1 MYTLRLPIVNFEAL
15 RPGSYLEFYTKS
27 SGVGHLSSLPDST
40 DNRNNP
46 GDYFPRVKIPKFPS
60 SSSQQM
66 AATCCSAYLAS
77 WLAVWPSA
85 QYGLTPTPP
94 NVIAMRPIAVIVE
107 WILKTSAHQ
116 NELYLSARLKGLANW
131 WRYLGSSDQL
141 WPSPKPL
148 QRLPMCTPEGVP
160 DLTQFFR
167 GSLSRMATSHT
178 LIRLARFSRALP
190 PGGNLV
196 AAIALED
203 HRALM
208 IRESVEVPGLA
219 TIYKRV
225 AAKVSL
231 GRLSRI
237 GEKTFELSTSASLEK
252 SRSDG
257 GASAQLRKV
266 LWENDQSRMS
276 ITYEGIEFDKRGFLI
291 SDDFFLRILEGLPHE
306 IPVVSEAM
314 FHALSVDAF
323 GPNYEDGCSRIE
335 APLHRVVAVPDRGGF
350 KVRVITTAQAVIQ
363 ALSHSTRRVMYPQV
377 LGFIPTK
384 HCLVEGGLIKF
395 FTSLRLTPEMVMLG
409 LGPWV
414 ALSSDLKNAT
424 DLFPQ
429 YLVEATNDGFEQ
441 NLDDRQKSSPGWVAW
456 RSLSGPQRLFYPGS
470 DPSDLDS
477 GVINTSGNLM
487 GTAPSWVQLNMF
499 NLSMFRSAWSI
510 WTRDKTRRMLRD
522 FLFRFRTKED
532 LVTSGDWDSIKAV
545 VRRIISD
552 VDFNPFVFPKSLKF
566 NDYVTIIGDDL
577 GALCPFGVA
586 VLYEI
591 FIELADGLSSP
602 GKHYVM
608 PWAAGNYLLIAE
620 EAAYIN
626 ADGSCSHLK
635 TETFRA
641 LSGIVSTFVSN
652 ERRVPWA
659 TIGTTLDGLVSNARP
674 TVSKAMCSYG
684 HSLLAKWRR
693 ILLSKGLPVYLPV
706 FVGGLGWPHPKGLAY
721 AMERT
726 SLQSIHAYQA
736 IRGFRDDPIKFITKL
751 AALRSSWFLSSIAG
765 DYADLYNL
773 IRSYLYSIPMSRNEH
788 GALAPLTADKPMGLI
803 NPDIESISVDNFVDY
818 IVRQGVNTRYLTA
831 PHRTLMAPEAMGS
844 SVAGLLLPSLGVS
857 TPYVDEEIKETPF
870 RSISAAAKRYSSHC
884 RELIDGRAGY
894 DRFIKRKNDVL
905 PFFQLDKDFLR
916 SFHICVNETV
926 REVFPNLVG
935 KETRDLTP
943 AQTRL

>member
-15 RPGSYLEFYTKS
+15 RPGSYLEFYSRS
-27 SGVGHLSSLPDST
+27 SAVGQNLSPANST

-46 GDYFPRVKIPKFPS
+46 GDYFPRVKIPKFPNP
-60 SSSQQM
+60 SSQLM

-85 QYGLTPTPP
+85 QYGLTPAPP
-94 NVIAMRPIAVIVE
+94 NVSAMRPITVMIE
-107 WILKTSAHQ
+107 WILKTSANQ
-116 NELYLSARLKGLANW
+116 NELYLSARLKGLSNW

-141 WPSPKPL
+141 WPCPKPL

-190 PGGNLV
+190 PGGKLV

-208 IRESVEVPGLA
+208 TRESVEVPGLA
-219 TIYKRV
+219 TIYKTV
-225 AAKVSL
+225 AAKVSQD
-231 GRLSRI
+231 RLKRV
-237 GEKTFELSTSASLEK
+237 GEKTFELSTSASLER
-252 SRSDG
+252 SRADG
-257 GASAQLRKV
+257 GASAHLRKV
-266 LWENDQSRMS
+266 LWENYHSRRR
-276 ITYEGIEFDKRGFLI
+276 ITFEEIADDGFL
-291 SDDFFLRILEGLPHE
+291 SAEFFLRILEGLPHE
-306 IPVVSEAM
+306 IPIVSEAM

-323 GPNYEDGCSRIE
+323 GPDYENGCSRLK

-350 KVRVITTAQAVIQ
+350 KVRVITTAQAVVQ
-363 ALSHSTRRVMYPQV
+363 ALSHSTRRVLYPQV

-384 HCLVEGGLIKF
+384 HCLVEGGLVKF
-395 FTSLRLTPEMVMLG
+395 FTRLRLTPEMVALG

-441 NLDDRQKSSPGWVAW
+441 NLDGRQRSSPGWMAW

-470 DPSDLDS
+470 DPSDPDS

-510 WTRDKTRRMLRD
+510 WTRAKTRRLLRD
-522 FLFRFRTKED
+522 FLFRIRTKED

-552 VDFNPFVFPKSLKF
+552 QNFNPFVFPKSLKF

-608 PWAAGNYLLIAE
+608 PWTAGNYLLIAE

-641 LSGIVSTFVSN
+641 LSGIVSTFNSK

-684 HSLLAKWRR
+684 HSLLSKWRR

-706 FVGGLGWPHPKGLAY
+706 FAGGLGWPHPKGLAF

-726 SLQSIHAYQA
+726 SFQSLHAYQA
-736 IRGFRDDPIKFITKL
+736 VRGFRDDPIRFILEL
-751 AALRSSWFLSSIAG
+751 AALRSSWYLSSIAG
-765 DYADLYNL
+765 DYAELYTL
-773 IRSYLYSIPMSRNEH
+773 IRSYLYSIPLSRNEH

-803 NPDIESISVDNFVDY
+803 NPDIESISVDSFVDY
-818 IVRQGVNTRYLTA
+818 IVRQGVNIRYLTA
-831 PHRTLMAPEAMGS
+831 PHRNMMAPEAMKYFHIS
-844 SVAGLLLPSLGVS
+844 QIRHPALAVS
-857 TPYVDEEIKETPF
+857 TPYVDEKVEETPF
-870 RSISAAAKRYSSHC
+870 RSISTAAKRYSSHC
-884 RELIDGRAGY
+884 RKMIDNRVGY
-894 DRFIKRKNDVL
+894 DRFIKRKSDVL
-905 PFFQLDKDFLR
+905 PLFQKDKDFLR
-916 SFHICVNETV
+916 SFHISVNDTV
-926 REVFPNLVG
+926 REIFPNLVG

-943 AQTRL
+943 EQTRL